1 MRSPLNEGRTAAPDE
16 APSEP
21 QPRPPADGFRIA
33 LPSFEG
39 PLDLLLHLIK
49 EHELDIFD
57 IPIALVTEKYLEY
70 LKTMRE
76 VNLEIAGE
84 FLVMASTLAHIKSRL
99 LLPIPQAQGDL
110 EPEEQ
115 GDPRAELVRRLLEYQ
130 KYKEAGEM
138 LLKQDILGKDVFARR
153 VAVARVPLPEDDLGL
168 VEIDVYRLIQAL
180 DGVLKRIGPELG
192 HEVIRDRVSI
202 SDAIHALLDR
212 LQRDG
217 TAKFMS
223 LFEGFRSRSDVVVTF
238 LAVLEMCKLRL
249 IRVSQDPGDGE
260 LTVSAIAT
268 ALSPA
273 NALEVDESE
282 YR

>member
-1 MRSPLNEGRTAAPDE
+1 LNEGRTAAPHE
-16 APSEP
+16 ARSEP
-21 QPRPPADGFRIA
+21 QQSPPADAFRIA

-57 IPIALVTEKYLEY
+57 IPIALITEKYIEY
-70 LKTMRE
+70 LKAMRE
-76 VNLEIAGE
+76 LNLDIAGE

-99 LLPIPQAQGDL
+99 LLPVPQAQGDL

-138 LLKQDILGKDVFARR
+138 FLKQDILGKDAFARR
-153 VAVARVPLPEDDLGL
+153 VAVARVPLPEDDPGL

-180 DGVLKRIGPELG
+180 DGVLKRIGPELR

-217 TAKFMS
+217 TAKFLS

-238 LAVLEMCKLRL
+238 LAVLEMCRLRL
-249 IRVSQDPGDGE
+249 IRVLQEPGGE
-260 LTVSAIAT
+260 LIVSAIAT

-282 YR
+282 YS